1 MKRGV
6 KIKNENPVL
15 KSRYPGAEGKRMEG
29 PHLLFLGVLT
39 AVWCLLSSVYA
50 SDNALDRMRDETV
63 SYFKPVEGNI
73 LSAEGKKAVVG
84 IGAKDA
90 VKRGMRFTI
99 LREEAPFRHPVTKE
113 PIGKMES
120 FIGRL
125 EIKEVSEESASGEII
140 EGDPKEGDKIR
151 ISEVK
156 VSLLFCQGEGVDW
169 HLAEAYYRK
178 LKDTG
183 RFQMVDTAL
192 ETDDPNAVLKE
203 AALLR
208 ADAALHLTA
217 GKSEAGVSLAQSLY
231 WVSDGLKF
239 AGMETNID
247 AALAR
252 ETSFGEKFFAVGSR
266 DAWLQFD
273 MPVAADLITTGDID
287 GDGKQEIIFSAG
299 NDIVAFALE
308 FDLLP
313 ALGGIKIKGS
323 VNDNRLWLDSIDLNK
338 NGKDEIVVT
347 SMRGDSVVS
356 CIYEYNGAEFVLLY
370 KADGFMRRMNEEL
383 ITQSY
388 SRRHGFDGEIFNV
401 SWEGEYK
408 KGGPLKLP
416 AGVNIYDFIL
426 FEGPEEGRL
435 LLAYDEGG
443 FLSVYDGSSRRLW
456 RSKRSVGDFLKTF
469 KKDAPSKLMK
479 SDSIPLDTTMI
490 DKGDWAI
497 KDRLFLKNREILYVK
512 RIPVLDMMKG
522 IGYKSSQV
530 GSLFWNGLSMEEG
543 VALDNIGGTIL
554 DYAVARDKIIVLAS
568 PLFGIKPGNI
578 LKGESPLKTDLYIYS
593 LKGR

>member
-140 EGDPKEGDKIR
+140 DGDPKEGDKIR

-169 HLAEAYYRK
+169 HLAETYYRK

-192 ETDDPNAVLKE
+192 ETDDPDAVLKE

-308 FDLLP
+308 VDLLP

-323 VNDNRLWLDSIDLNK
+323 VNDNCLWLDSIDLNK

-388 SRRHGFDGEIFNV
+388 SRRYGFDGEIFNV
-401 SWEGEYK
+401 SWDGDYK

-456 RSKRSVGDFLKTF
+456 RSKRSLGDFLKTF
-469 KKDAPSKLMK
+469 KKDAPSKLTK
-479 SDSIPLDTTMI
+479 SDSMPLDTTMI

-530 GSLFWNGLSMEEG
+530 GSLLWNGLSMEEG